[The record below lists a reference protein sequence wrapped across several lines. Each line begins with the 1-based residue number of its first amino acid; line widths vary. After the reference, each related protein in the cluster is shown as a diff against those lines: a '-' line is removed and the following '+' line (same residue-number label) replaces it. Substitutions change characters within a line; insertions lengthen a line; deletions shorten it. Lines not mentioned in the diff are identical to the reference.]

1 MMLFKH
7 LIFSL
12 GFLGVST
19 NYLTKICISHV
30 IKPHFSLFFHKT
42 IVFFPVPVSVLKW
55 HNYGWALGSFAKA
68 AWEKRKNEK

>member
-1 MMLFKH
+1 MLLFKY
-7 LIFSL
+7 LNFSL

-19 NYLTKICISHV
+19 NYLTKICSSYV
-30 IKPHFSLFFHKT
+30 IKSHFYHFFYKT
-42 IVFFPVPVSVLKW
+42 IVFSLVPVSVLKW